1 MRFRSLITGAAALG
15 LILAEAP
22 RAAAKDK
29 EEVVSPIDRYIAE
42 AAARA
47 YTQPV
52 SPGSLYSPMG
62 LLGDVS
68 RDLRARQLDDIV
80 TIVVA
85 DRASA
90 VSRGVTNTGRKAS
103 ANSSVTSLFGALPA
117 TGPLSNLANLAELG
131 GDQKLQGQGET
142 SRETVLTTTIS
153 ARVTNVLPNG
163 YLVIEGNKD
172 ILINSERQQV
182 KIRGVVRWSD
192 IGSANQVSSDRL
204 AELEVRVN
212 GRGVVG
218 DAIRRPNIVYR
229 ILMGILP
236 F

>member
-1 MRFRSLITGAAALG
+1 MRSRSSIISAAALA
-15 LILAEAP
+15 LVVVLAPETL
-22 RAAAKDK
+22 AKDRD
-29 EEVVSPIDRYIAE
+29 VVSPINSYIAE
-42 AAARA
+42 ATARA
-47 YTQPV
+47 NTQSV
-52 SPGSLYSPMG
+52 SPGSLYSTMG
-62 LLGDVS
+62 LLGDAS
-68 RDLRARQLDDIV
+68 RDLQARQLDDIV

-90 VSRGVTNTGRKAS
+90 VSRGVTNTGRKSGAS
-103 ANSSVTSLFGALPA
+103 ASVSSLFGTMPA
-117 TGPLSNLANLAELG
+117 AGSLANLAELG

-172 ILINSERQQV
+172 ILINSERQQISV
-182 KIRGVVRWSD
+182 RGVVRWSD
-192 IGSANQVSSDRL
+192 IGAANQVNSDRL
-204 AELEVRVN
+204 AELEIRVN
-212 GRGVVG
+212 GKGVVG